1 MEESQTS
8 PIPCW
13 MRKARLALVAIAT
26 AALGMQ
32 ESSAQNLKIG
42 IIGLDTS
49 HAEQFTM
56 RLNDP
61 AHPNH
66 VPGGRI
72 VAAYASYSKDLEE
85 SASRVEGFT
94 ATVRDKY
101 GVAILDSIEAVCA
114 EVDAIMLLSLD
125 GRPHIEQIKP
135 ILAAGKRVFV
145 DKPVAASLKE
155 AIEIYKMAD
164 QVNVPIFSAS
174 SLRWYPGVV
183 EVAAAAATPPDAVL
197 SYGPAPILPFHPD
210 LFFYGIHAT
219 EALFTVMGEG
229 CQSVTRTSTPASSV
243 VVGVWR
249 DGRSGTLHAM
259 HQLPQGSTD
268 YKVIRFDGDLVTAQK
283 SQGDYTPMLREI
295 IQFFQTSTPPVSA
308 QQTLEIYGF
317 MEAAEES
324 KRRNGIPIKLRDIMQ
339 KAGAPEKWLPAQE
352 APKVPAKGD

>member
-1 MEESQTS
+1 
-8 PIPCW
+8 
-13 MRKARLALVAIAT
+13 
-26 AALGMQ
+26 MQ
-32 ESSAQNLKIG
+32 DASAQNLKIG

-72 VAAYASYSKDLEE
+72 IAAYASYSKDLDE
-85 SASRVEGFT
+85 SASRVDGFT

-101 GVAILDSIEAVCA
+101 GVAILDSVEAVCA
-114 EVDAIMLLSLD
+114 QVDAVMLLSLD
-125 GRPHIEQIKP
+125 GRPHLEQIKP
-135 ILAAGKRVFV
+135 VLAAGKKVFL
-145 DKPVAASLKE
+145 DKPVAASLKD
-155 AIEIYKMAD
+155 AVEIYKMAD
-164 QVNVPIFSAS
+164 QVGVPMFSAS

-183 EVAAAAATPPDAVL
+183 EVANAGKSPASAAI

-229 CQSVTRTSTPASSV
+229 CIAVTRTTTPSSSV
-243 VVGVWR
+243 VAGIWAN
-249 DGRSGTLHAM
+249 GRSGTLHAM
-259 HQLPQGSTD
+259 HNLPQGSTD
-268 YKVIRFDGDLVTAQK
+268 YCVTRFDDGQVFAQK

-295 IQFFQTSTPPVSA
+295 IQFFQTGTPPVTA
-308 QQTLEIYGF
+308 KQTLEIYGF

-324 KRRNGIPIKLRDIMQ
+324 KRRGGTPVKLREIMQ
-339 KAGAPEKWLPAQE
+339 KAGTPEKWMPTKEEPSGPSQT
-352 APKVPAKGD
+352 K